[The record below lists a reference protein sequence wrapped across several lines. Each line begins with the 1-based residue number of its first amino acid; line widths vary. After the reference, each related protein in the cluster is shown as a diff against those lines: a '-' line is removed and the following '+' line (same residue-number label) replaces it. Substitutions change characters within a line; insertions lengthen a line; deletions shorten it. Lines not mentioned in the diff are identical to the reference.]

1 MKSPTARQFC
11 DGTCIMLKG
20 EVFVGGAVQVKDV
33 DDRIVHCDFD
43 SMDLRLLVGIH
54 FEIGGCNV
62 VSD

>member
-1 MKSPTARQFC
+1 MALVYVEGRGLC
-11 DGTCIMLKG
+11 RGG
-20 EVFVGGAVQVKDV
+20 GGGGGAVQVKDV
-33 DDRIVHCDFD
+33 DGRIVHCDFD